1 MKGHGAQLPRKQEAA
16 IAALLSHASIDLAAK
31 SIGVSSRTLRRWMQ
45 LPAFNE
51 EFLKARREGVAQANA
66 RIQQN
71 AGAAA
76 AVLLRM
82 MADATNKASHRLQ
95 ASKYVLEIA
104 ARSLETDDLAMRIAR
119 LESQAERR

>member
-1 MKGHGAQLPRKQEAA
+1 MKGHCAQLPRKQEAA
-16 IAALLSHASIDLAAK
+16 IAALLSHPSIDLAAK
-31 SIGVSSRTLRRWMQ
+31 SIGVTSRTLRRWMQ
-45 LPAFNE
+45 LPEFNE

-82 MADATNKASHRLQ
+82 MADPTNKASHRLQ

-104 ARSLETDDLAMRIAR
+104 AKSLETDDLAMRIAR

>member
-16 IAALLSHASIDLAAK
+16 IAALLSHPSIDLAAK

-51 EFLKARREGVAQANA
+51 EFLKAWREGVAQANA

-76 AVLLRM
+76 AVPDPLCGSGPIGYSVS
-82 MADATNKASHRLQ
+82 D
-95 ASKYVLEIA
+95 
-104 ARSLETDDLAMRIAR
+104 
-119 LESQAERR
+119 

>member
-1 MKGHGAQLPRKQEAA
+1 
-16 IAALLSHASIDLAAK
+16 
-31 SIGVSSRTLRRWMQ
+31 MQ

-51 EFLKARREGVAQANA
+51 EFLKARREGVTQANA

>member
-1 MKGHGAQLPRKQEAA
+1 
-16 IAALLSHASIDLAAK
+16 
-31 SIGVSSRTLRRWMQ
+31 MQ

-82 MADATNKASHRLQ
+82 MADPANKASHRLQ

-104 ARSLETDDLAMRIAR
+104 AKSLETDDLAMRIAR